1 MPPERFYLELEPP
14 SEALRACP
22 HVVIVG
28 GGFAGLKAC
37 HTLAGQQLRVTLI
50 DKRNF
55 NLFQPLLYQVAS
67 GLVSEA
73 DVASPLRQMVGQAPN
88 IQILLGEVVNIDP
101 QAREV
106 ELNGQRLGYDYLILA
121 SGSGS
126 SYFGREEWRP
136 LAPPMKILE
145 HAEEIRRRLLMALEE
160 AEQSSDLERRRFLQ
174 TAVVVGAGPAGCELA
189 GSLIELM
196 QRSVRLDF
204 KQLDA
209 ADCRVVLVDAVDRVL
224 PSMHPELSAA
234 AARYLVGQGVELRLE
249 AMVKAIEAGRVE
261 LRSTVVGA
269 GAAPG
274 ASAAEGAPAGESAA
288 AGAAAPEV
296 PAGGILEAATICWTA
311 GVRASRL
318 GRLLADQC
326 GCPLDRGGR
335 LLVEPDFSIPG
346 YPEIRAV
353 GDLACYT
360 HTPTATPLP
369 GMAGPAVQAGGWVA
383 AQILASLAG
392 RQHPPFRWLDLGS
405 MAVIGPW
412 YAVADLRGVRLTGL
426 VGWVLWALAHLAF
439 IPDTENRI
447 ALFSKWMWQIATRQR
462 TALLITGR
470 PDQHL
475 GVDVGLVR
483 SDRQQPNPGLAISS
497 EAGPACAGD
506 RHAEAEAAA

>member
-1 MPPERFYLELEPP
+1 MAAERFFLQLDPPETAMR
-14 SEALRACP
+14 SWP

-28 GGFAGLKAC
+28 GGFAGLRAC
-37 HTLAGQQLRVTLI
+37 HVLSRQPVRVTLI

-88 IQILLGEVVNIDP
+88 VQILLGEVVDIDP
-101 QAREV
+101 AAKEIV
-106 ELNGQRLGYDYLILA
+106 FHDQRYRYDWLILA

-145 HAEEIRRRLLMALEE
+145 HADEIRRRLLMALEE
-160 AEQSSDLERRRFLQ
+160 AEQTRDPERRRFLQ
-174 TAVVVGAGPAGCELA
+174 TAVVIGAGPSGCELA

-196 QRSVRLDF
+196 HRAVQRDF
-204 KQLDA
+204 KQLRA
-209 ADCRVVLVDAVDRVL
+209 EDCRVVLLDLVERVL
-224 PSMHPELSAA
+224 PAMPAALAEAA
-234 AARYLVGQGVELRLE
+234 AGYLTRSGVELRLGARVE
-249 AMVKAIEAGRVE
+249 DIAPGRVRLQTLHGPTE
-261 LRSTVVGA
+261 LA
-269 GAAPG
+269 
-274 ASAAEGAPAGESAA
+274 
-288 AGAAAPEV
+288 
-296 PAGGILEAATICWTA
+296 AATICWTA

-318 GRLLADQC
+318 GRLLAERC
-326 GCPLDRGGR
+326 GCAVDRGGR
-335 LLVEPDFSIPG
+335 LEVEADFSIPG
-346 YPEIRAV
+346 HPEIRAV
-353 GDLACYT
+353 GDLCCYR
-360 HTPTATPLP
+360 HTADGAPLP

-383 AQILASLAG
+383 RDLLASLRGEGHA
-392 RQHPPFRWLDLGS
+392 PFRWTDLGS

-412 YAVADLRGVRLTGL
+412 YAVADLRGWHVSGL
-426 VGWVLWALAHLAF
+426 AGWILWALAHLAF

-475 GVDVGLVR
+475 GVDVGLTR
-483 SDRQQPNPGLAISS
+483 AEQPEAET
-497 EAGPACAGD
+497 EAGPNPVV
-506 RHAEAEAAA
+506 EAA